1 MSWGNINY
9 GIIATDID
17 GDIIFF
23 TGYIDPPTKKE
34 YNDLYN
40 RLKDGEFSDL
50 NFVLEPAPLD
60 IVSYYKNE
68 TKDIINDD

>member
-1 MSWGNINY
+1 MSWANINY
-9 GIIATDID
+9 GIVATDID

-23 TGYIDPPTKKE
+23 TGFVDPPTQKD

-40 RLKDGEFSDL
+40 TLKEGEFDGL
-50 NFVLEPAPLD
+50 DFVLEPAPLD